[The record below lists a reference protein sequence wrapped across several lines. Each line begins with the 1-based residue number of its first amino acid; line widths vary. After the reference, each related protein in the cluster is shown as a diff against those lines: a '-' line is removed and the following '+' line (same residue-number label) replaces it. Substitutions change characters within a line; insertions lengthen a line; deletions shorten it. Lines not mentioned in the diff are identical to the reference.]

1 MVTRSRLARLVHIA
15 APFALLALGTW
26 ALVASP
32 WPVIFGLMLRGQHV
46 TPALNRFTVGLG
58 SIAAVCFVAALV
70 VSYTIRREPR

>member
-1 MVTRSRLARLVHIA
+1 MTRRRLARLAHIA

-46 TPALNRFTVGLG
+46 TPALNGSTVGLG